1 LHGRAHAPPSYS
13 AVKAGFLESEAK
25 DSPMNTPASAPD
37 TMPPH
42 ELPPPGKDEVPE
54 GSNATIHHP
63 DDKAEQHPAREER
76 KPRGPYVTGN
86 T

>member
-1 LHGRAHAPPSYS
+1 M
-13 AVKAGFLESEAK
+13 AGFLESEAK
-25 DSPMNTPASAPD
+25 DSPMNKPASAPD

-42 ELPPPGKDEVPE
+42 ELPPPEQDEVPE